1 MEELGLRKAQEV
13 VDRWIEEVG
22 VRYFH
27 PVTNTAILA
36 EEVGEVAHIVVRKW
50 GEQSFKTEEEEERA
64 HEQLGEELADVLFV
78 LLCLSNQLG
87 VDLEEAFRRRMDKK
101 TARDRDRHKNNPK
114 LRD

>member
-1 MEELGLRKAQEV
+1 MEDLGLRRAQQV
-13 VDRWIEEVG
+13 VDRWIKEVG

-50 GEQSFKTEEEEERA
+50 GEQSFKTAEEEERA
-64 HEQLGEELADVLFV
+64 QDQLGEELADVLFV

-101 TARDRDRHKNNPK
+101 TTRDRDRHRNNPK